1 MSMYKSKNVALVEI
15 FFGLAIFLII
25 LFAMQEQI
33 ILLFEQN
40 EWYRALAVTLGGI
53 TVASSV
59 AIISSFFA
67 VWIVENIGKA
77 ITVASIVWAIKIII
91 V

>member
-1 MSMYKSKNVALVEI
+1 MNICKSKNVAFVEI

-40 EWYRALAVTLGGI
+40 ELYKALTVTLGGI
-53 TVASSV
+53 TVASSI

-77 ITVASIVWAIKIII
+77 ITIASIVWAIKFII